1 MGRWPP
7 QTSPIMRATRW
18 ILGLGVMAL
27 LAWGAWRAVGLYHW
41 LGRSF
46 DCSNTILSEAVSS
59 DGKRAATAF
68 ERNCGATSSFV
79 RIVSVR
85 LAAAT
90 FDPEAEKEYVLVVE
104 GQPEIKVARDAPDY
118 LSVKFGATPRIVRQV
133 LIWYGVTVS
142 YD

>member
-1 MGRWPP
+1 
-7 QTSPIMRATRW
+7 MRATRW
-18 ILGLGVMAL
+18 ILGLAVVAL
-27 LAWGAWRAVGLYHW
+27 LAWGAWRAVGLFSR
-41 LGRSF
+41 LGGFF

-68 ERNCGATSSFV
+68 ERNCGATTPFV

-85 LAAAT
+85 LAAAA

-104 GQPEIKVARDAPDY
+104 GQPEIKLAWDAPDY
-118 LSVKFGATPRIVRQV
+118 LSVKFSATPRIVRQV
-133 LIWYGVTVS
+133 LIWYGVTIS